1 MTMARN
7 VLAVLTA
14 IAALSFVS
22 GCANLADAK
31 AARGSGVAREYAA
44 SMDKVWNTIPVV
56 LKELEL
62 PLVSQNRGEGT
73 ILAQRGVTGF
83 SYGENVAIFVEPAG
97 GTTRTRVEIVSKKA
111 MATNVFAPDWST
123 EILDKLGQK
132 LK

>member
-1 MTMARN
+1 MTRN
-7 VLAVLTA
+7 VLAVLA
-14 IAALSFVS
+14 AFAALSFTS

-31 AARGSGVAREYAA
+31 AARGSGVSREYAA
-44 SMDKVWNTIPVV
+44 SMDKVWNAIPVV

-73 ILAQRGVTGF
+73 ILAQRGVTAF
-83 SYGENVAIFVEPAG
+83 SYGENVAIFVESAG